1 MQTNLE
7 TLSSLERRLTMAV
20 PADDINKAVEQR
32 LKQLS
37 RTVRM
42 SGFRPGKV
50 PMKIVEQQYGM
61 QVRSEVLGD
70 AVQKTFQEVV
80 AAQNLRIAGSP
91 RIEPKTDD
99 IESGSLAFSATFE
112 VYPEVKVGDLAAAR
126 VERPVFAV
134 TDAEVEKTVEILR
147 KQRATFHAV
156 SRAAQAGDRLAVN
169 FTGRIDG
176 VEFAGGKGEGVPV
189 VLGEGRMLPDFE
201 TGLAGMSAGETK
213 TFNVN
218 FPETY
223 GSKEVA
229 GKTASFESTV
239 TVVEEP
245 RLPELDAE
253 FAKALGVAD
262 GDTAKMRADIKANVE
277 REVKK
282 RIEADLKQRVMQ
294 ALLDNA
300 QLELPK
306 ALVEDEMQRL
316 VQSARADLESRG
328 IKMEQLPID
337 PAVFDTQARRRVS
350 LGLIMSE
357 LVKTHSLAPKPDQI
371 KALVDDYAQ
380 TYEQPA
386 EVVRWLYSEPQRLA
400 EFEGLAIESN
410 VVGWVLGQV
419 KVEDKAVG
427 FDELMG
433 KAA

>member
-20 PADDINKAVEQR
+20 PADDINKEVAQR
-32 LKQLS
+32 LKHLS

-50 PMKIVEQQYGM
+50 PLKIVEQQYGM

-80 AAQNLRIAGSP
+80 AAQNLRIAGNP
-91 RIEPKTDD
+91 RIEPKTDG

-112 VYPEVKVGDLAAAR
+112 VYPEVKIGDLAAAK
-126 VERPVFAV
+126 VERPVFEV
-134 TDAEVEKTVEILR
+134 TDAEVAKTVEILR
-147 KQRATFHAV
+147 KQRATFHETA
-156 SRAAQAGDRLAVN
+156 RASQAGDRLAVD
-169 FTGRIDG
+169 FIGRIDG
-176 VEFAGGKGEGVPV
+176 VEFAGGKGEAVPV

-201 TGLAGMSAGETK
+201 TGLTGMSAGETK
-213 TFNVN
+213 TFNVT

-223 GSKEVA
+223 GGKEVA

-239 TVVEEP
+239 KVVEES

-262 GDTAKMRADIKANVE
+262 GDTAKMRADIRANVE

-282 RIEADLKQRVMQ
+282 RIEADTKQRVMQ
-294 ALLDNA
+294 ALLDNS
-300 QLELPK
+300 QLDLPK
-306 ALVEDEMQRL
+306 TLVEDEMQRL
-316 VQSARADLESRG
+316 VQSARADLEARG

-337 PAVFDTQARRRVS
+337 PAVFETQARRRVS

-357 LVKTHSLAPKPDQI
+357 LVKTHSLAPKSEQI
-371 KALVDDYAQ
+371 QVLVDDYAQ

-410 VVGWVLGQV
+410 VVGWALGQV

-433 KAA
+433 KTA

>member
-20 PADDINKAVEQR
+20 PADDINKEVEQR

-50 PMKIVEQQYGM
+50 PLKIVEQQYGM

-80 AAQNLRIAGSP
+80 AAQNLRIAGNP

-112 VYPEVKVGDLAAAR
+112 VYPEVKIGDLAAVK
-126 VERPVFAV
+126 VERQVFEV

-147 KQRATFHAV
+147 KQRATFHEV
-156 SRAAQAGDRLAVN
+156 SRASQAGDRLSVD
-169 FTGRIDG
+169 FIGRIDG

-201 TGLAGMSAGETK
+201 TGLTGMSVGETK
-213 TFNVN
+213 TFNVT

-223 GSKEVA
+223 GGKEVA

-239 TVVEEP
+239 KLVEEP

-262 GDTAKMRADIKANVE
+262 GDTTKMRADIRANVE

-282 RIEADLKQRVMQ
+282 RIEADTKQRVMQ
-294 ALLDNA
+294 ALLDNS

-316 VQSARADLESRG
+316 VQSARTDLEARG

-337 PAVFDTQARRRVS
+337 PAVFETQARRRVS

-357 LVKTHSLAPKPDQI
+357 LVKTHSLAPKPEQI
-371 KALVDDYAQ
+371 QSLVDDYAQ

-386 EVVRWLYSEPQRLA
+386 EVVRWLYSEPQRLG

-410 VVGWVLGQV
+410 VVGWALGQV

-433 KAA
+433 KTA